1 MDWVKREISARG
13 YKSISLWV
21 LNQNAR
27 AKAFYEKSGF
37 KADGS
42 SKESGLGNTKKE
54 RYICE
59 LTE

>member
-42 SKESGLGNTKKE
+42 SKESGLGNTKEE